1 MTEQLRVEIV
11 AEAGHED
18 DMNRARAAL
27 LDQEVIQVDFAG
39 RDLWMVA
46 HDVVDKG
53 PDAGVRFTATIQDMD
68 TGRLLRAVGYL
79 DEVENASLL
88 HTSWQRP
95 PNDEEFAWAV
105 ALLENDDALGPA
117 IVAGEVV
124 PYRPMPPLANRRDV
138 DGNVD
143 RVVAVG
149 LRSAEG
155 HHRIVGVRTIDG
167 EVIPEPEGV
176 PGPSEDD
183 CGAPGVRAAPAV
195 AGPRQARVRVWRGDD
210 EVWSLLVVRPAA
222 SSGTNGSGVELRAV
236 DYRGGRVLHRAHLPI
251 LNVEFGAEGVAAGVD
266 PAYRL
271 WAHEEGVFEATGEDA
286 VTGFRLCAEPPRTIL
301 DTGAESGDFRGVAVW
316 VDGDDLVVVS
326 QLEAGPY
333 RHVNEWRLSADGT
346 IRPRLGFVATA
357 NAQTCK
363 PHVHHAYWR
372 LDFDILAP
380 ESNVIREYNDPGIR
394 GETRWHSMRF
404 EAKRSRDPAR
414 GRFWRI
420 RHDRDGRDYSINPGP
435 ADGTT
440 GDGINGAG
448 TTGDG
453 INGAGTAG
461 DFGAGD
467 VWILRFDP
475 EQIDDGQGFTT
486 DPSLARAGLDR
497 FLSGRPVQ
505 SRDLVVWY
513 GVHVRH
519 GPDEDPERA
528 ADRVGP
534 DLVAGHW
541 NPRTYAE
548 PELLADEP

>member
-1 MTEQLRVEIV
+1 VTEQLRVEIV
-11 AEAGHED
+11 GEAGYEED
-18 DMNRARAAL
+18 MARARAAL

-39 RDLWMVA
+39 RDLWLVA

-53 PDAGVRFTATIQDMD
+53 PDAGVRFFATIQDMD

-79 DEVENASLL
+79 DEVQNAALL

-105 ALLENDDALGPA
+105 DLLEQDPA
-117 IVAGEVV
+117 IGPSLVAGEVS
-124 PYRPMPPLANRRDV
+124 PYRPVPPLANRRDV
-138 DGNVD
+138 DGGVD

-149 LRSAEG
+149 LRSAG
-155 HHRIVGVRTIDG
+155 GAHRIVGVRTIDG

-183 CGAPGVRAAPAV
+183 CGAPGLRPVHSPPGA
-195 AGPRQARVRVWRGDD
+195 RQARVRVLRG
-210 EVWSLLVVRPAA
+210 EEVVWSFLIVRPVA

-236 DYRGGRVLHRAHLPI
+236 DYRGGRVLHRGHLPI
-251 LNVEFGAEGVAAGVD
+251 VNVEYGPEAADAGID

-271 WAHEEGVFEATGEDA
+271 WAHEEGVFEATGDD
-286 VTGFRLCAEPPRTIL
+286 VVPGFRLCSEAPKTIL
-301 DTGAESGDFRGVAVW
+301 DTGAESGDFRGVALW
-316 VDGDDLVVVS
+316 VDGDDVVLVS

-333 RHVNEWRLSADGT
+333 RMVNEWRLSGDGT
-346 IRPRLGFVATA
+346 IRPRLGFSATA

-380 ESNVIREYNDPGIR
+380 GSNVIREYNDPGIR

-404 EAKRSRDPAR
+404 EARRPRDPDH

-435 ADGTT
+435 
-440 GDGINGAG
+440 GD
-448 TTGDG
+448 
-453 INGAGTAG
+453 GTAG
-461 DFGAGD
+461 AFGAGD
-467 VWILRFDP
+467 VWILRYDP
-475 EQIDDGQGFTT
+475 EEIDDGQGFTT
-486 DPSLARAGLDR
+486 DPALARAGLDR
-497 FLSGRPVQ
+497 FVSGRPVQ
-505 SRDLVVWY
+505 SQDLVVWY
-513 GVHVRH
+513 GVHVGH
-519 GPDEDPERA
+519 GPDQDPGRA
-528 ADRVGP
+528 VERVGP

-541 NPRTYAE
+541 NPAPLVE
-548 PELLADEP
+548 PELLAES